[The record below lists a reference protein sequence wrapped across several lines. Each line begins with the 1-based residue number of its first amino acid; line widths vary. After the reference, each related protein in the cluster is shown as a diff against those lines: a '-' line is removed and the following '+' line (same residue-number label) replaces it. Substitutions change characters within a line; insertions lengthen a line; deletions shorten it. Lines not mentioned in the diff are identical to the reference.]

1 MIKRVITGFLLTL
14 ICVNSLVVKADS
26 TAKIDNFQAVRISNK
41 RANVRVIANQKVQA
55 QIEYGKNTKY
65 GKFSAKENSFKYA
78 NHLLTLKN
86 LSPQTTYHYRVHIW
100 GKNGKV
106 ITSSDKKFTTALKP
120 IFFHRDFVIKVGDI
134 APDFTLKFL
143 DKKRQP
149 VKLSSLRGKVV
160 LLQFTASWCGVCRRE
175 MPVLEKEVWQK
186 FKNDDFIIIGI
197 DRGEPA
203 AKMRALIKRTG
214 ITYPLAMDLNSD
226 IFHLYAKKNAGI
238 TRNVLIDKTGKI
250 VFLTRLYR
258 RDEFE
263 AMVKKIESLL
273 YLCGGL
279 NGGC

>member
-1 MIKRVITGFLLTL
+1 MIKRVITGFLLAS

-26 TAKIDNFQAVRISNK
+26 IAKIKDVKAVQINNK
-41 RANVRVIANQKVQA
+41 MAKIKVIANQKVQA
-55 QIEYGKNTKY
+55 QVEYGKNTKY

-106 ITSSDKKFTTALKP
+106 ITSGDKKFTTLLKP
-120 IFFHRDFVIKVGDI
+120 TFIHLNFLVKVGDI

-175 MPVLEKEVWQK
+175 MPALEKEVWQK

-197 DRGEPA
+197 DRGETA
-203 AKMRALIKRTG
+203 AKMHAFIKLTG
-214 ITYPLAMDLNSD
+214 ITYPLAMDLNSN
-226 IFHLYAKKNAGI
+226 IFHLYAKHGI

-263 AMVKKIESLL
+263 AMIKKIESLL